1 MAKVSIIIPTYN
13 VEPYLVECMDS
24 ITRQT
29 LEDIE
34 IICINDGSTDGSLAI
49 LKQYAE
55 KDDRIKLVDKENGGY
70 GIGMNIGLDM
80 ATGEY
85 IGILEPDD
93 FVPINMYEDLYK
105 IAKDNELDFVKADFY
120 RFTRGDEGN
129 MNLVY
134 NHLSK
139 DESKYNVVFNPSET
153 PEAIRY
159 IMNTWSGIYK
169 RDFINAHNI
178 RHNETPGASFQDN
191 GFWFQTF
198 VYAKRAMIIDK
209 PYYMNRRDNPNSSVK
224 NPQKVYCM
232 NVEYDHIRDILMENE
247 ELWDRFKY
255 IYSVKKLHN
264 YMATLNRISEEFKVE
279 YVQRISEEF
288 KRAQIKGELRESDFT
303 VKEWEKIT
311 LLINSPTG
319 FYNVYVVAGAASVQL
334 QAKLRETNKELK
346 ATKRELK
353 ATKKELNRVKKQL
366 KDAKSS
372 ITFKVGKVIMFIPYH
387 IKKLFKR

>member
-1 MAKVSIIIPTYN
+1 MAKVSIIVPTYN
-13 VEPYLVECMDS
+13 VEPYLVECMES

-29 LEDIE
+29 LKDIE

-49 LKQYAE
+49 LKKYAE
-55 KDDRIKLVDKENGGY
+55 NDERIKIVDKENGGY

-120 RFTRGDEGN
+120 RFTRGEEGN

-139 DESKYNVVFNPSET
+139 DESNYNIVFNPSET

-169 RDFINAHNI
+169 REFIEAYHI

-198 VYAKRAMIIDK
+198 IYAKRAMIIDK

-232 NVEYDHIRDILMENE
+232 NVEYDHIRDILMKDN
-247 ELWDRFKY
+247 ELWERFKY
-255 IYSVKKLHN
+255 VYSVKKFHN
-264 YMATLNRISEEFKVE
+264 YVATLNRISEEFKVE

-303 VKEWEKIT
+303 QKEWEKMT
-311 LLINSPTG
+311 MLINSPVG
-319 FYNVYVVAGAASVQL
+319 YYNIYVVAGAANVQL
-334 QAKLRETNKELK
+334 RAKLRETKK
-346 ATKRELK
+346 ELK
-353 ATKKELNRVKKQL
+353 ATKKELNKVRKQL
-366 KDAKSS
+366 RETRSS
-372 ITFKVGKVIMFIPYH
+372 VTFKVGKFIMFIPYH
-387 IKKLFKR
+387 IKKFFKK

>member
-1 MAKVSIIIPTYN
+1 MAKVSVIIPTYN
-13 VEPYLVECMDS
+13 VEPYLVECMES
-24 ITRQT
+24 ITKQT
-29 LEDIE
+29 LTDIE
-34 IICINDGSTDGSLAI
+34 IICINDGSTDGSLNI
-49 LKQYAE
+49 LKEYAE
-55 KDDRIKLVDKENGGY
+55 KDSRIKLVDKENGGY

-93 FVPINMYEDLYK
+93 FVPVNMYEDLYK

-120 RFTRGDEGN
+120 RFTRDEDES

-139 DESKYNVVFNPSET
+139 EKEDYNVVFNPSET
-153 PEAIRY
+153 PRAIRY

-169 RDFINAHNI
+169 REFLNEHNI

-232 NVEYDHIRDILMENE
+232 NVEYDHIREILMKDE
-247 ELWDRFKY
+247 EIWDRFKY
-255 IYSVKKLHN
+255 MYTLKKFHN
-264 YMATLNRISEEFKVE
+264 YTGTLNRISEEFKKE
-279 YVQRISEEF
+279 YVNRISEEF
-288 KRAQIKGELRESDFT
+288 KRAQIKGELSEDEFT
-303 VKEWEKIT
+303 PRQWEKMT
-311 LLINSPTG
+311 LLISSPTG
-319 FYNVYVVAGAASVQL
+319 FYNKYVVAGATNAELKAKLKEVRKQL
-334 QAKLRETNKELK
+334 KKTQKQLENTQKQLRET
-346 ATKRELK
+346 R
-353 ATKKELNRVKKQL
+353 
-366 KDAKSS
+366 SS
-372 ITFKVGKVIMFIPYH
+372 ITFKVGKIIMFIPFQ
-387 IKKLFKR
+387 IKKIIKR